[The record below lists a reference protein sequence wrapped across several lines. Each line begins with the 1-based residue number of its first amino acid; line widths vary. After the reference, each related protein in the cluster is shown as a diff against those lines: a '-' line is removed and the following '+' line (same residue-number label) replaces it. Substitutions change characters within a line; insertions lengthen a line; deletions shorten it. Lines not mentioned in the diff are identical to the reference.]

1 VDYVYEWVKPK
12 TFKIGI
18 NASTFSVQHYRV
30 NAMIFVST
38 SGEPVQV
45 GHNVHLWTVVSV
57 T

>member
-1 VDYVYEWVKPK
+1 VDYIYEWVKPK